1 MKNILK
7 HGIMAF
13 AAVAALSSCDW
24 TEPEPVGVDYDN
36 ITEADPDAY
45 QQYLANLRAYRNNG
59 HKKVYAWFDNKTSFS
74 SQGDRVSAVPDSIDV
89 LVLTAP
95 HAISQA
101 TLDEMNAK
109 RSNTGMQMAY
119 VVDYAKIR
127 KAWDMKKE
135 TETPE
140 KPVKEWDTFLADSL
154 KTALSIFDN
163 GGFDRVIASYDG
175 TDASLLPPSEQAADK
190 AEQQAFLAP
199 FATWKESHVDK
210 GFDFIGIP
218 AHVLDVTL
226 LQKAGVIFLSES
238 ATATNATEYGFLI
251 SRNSVP
257 GVPSDRFAV
266 VTSLPSLDPAQPD
279 AGFWGDKYSS
289 WETARWCRS
298 AEGVK
303 AMGMTNL
310 ADDYYNPSFIFPVC
324 RRAIQILNPAA
335 R

>member
-1 MKNILK
+1 
-7 HGIMAF
+7 MAIA
-13 AAVAALSSCDW
+13 AAVSLPACDW
-24 TEPEPVGVDYDN
+24 TDPEPVDVTYDH
-36 ITEADPDAY
+36 ISEADPDAY
-45 QQYLANLRAYRNNG
+45 QQYLANLRAYRGNG

-95 HAISQA
+95 HAITQA
-101 TLDEMNAK
+101 TLDEMNTK

-127 KAWDMKKE
+127 KAWDLKKE
-135 TETPE
+135 VETPE
-140 KPVKEWDTFLADSL
+140 KPVKEWNAFLADSL

-175 TDASLLPPSEQAADK
+175 KDASLLPPAEQAANSAD
-190 AEQQAFLAP
+190 QQAFLAP
-199 FATWKESHVDK
+199 FATWKSSHIDK
-210 GFDFIGIP
+210 GFDFMGIP
-218 AHVLDVTL
+218 AHVLDASL

-238 ATATNATEYGFLI
+238 AAATNVTEYGFLI
-251 SRNSVP
+251 ARNSVA
-257 GVPSDRFAV
+257 GVPTDRFAV
-266 VTSLPSLDPAQPD
+266 MTALPSLDPTQSSV
-279 AGFWGDKYSS
+279 GFWGEDYSS
-289 WETARWCRS
+289 WEAARWCRG

-310 ADDYYNPSFIFPVC
+310 ADDYYHPSFIFPVC